1 MLGGQVIVRI
11 FGVWCAVFVAIASA
25 VAQGVHADSDDLPV
39 DLELVLAVDVSGS
52 IDSRERLLQ
61 RQRYA
66 AALRHPAVVSAVQSG
81 EFGRIS
87 VIYFEWSGPTQQ
99 SVVMSWRLIE
109 DAASAESAAAT
120 LDTPPTPRRSGT
132 SISNALLFALGLF
145 GDNGYAGTRQVIDV
159 SGDGPNN
166 GGASVV
172 SVRDLVIAQGIV
184 INGLPVV
191 LHPGGRGGM
200 SAIEL
205 QQYFQDCVIGGA
217 GSFTI
222 PVESR
227 DRFADAIRRKLIREI
242 AAAEPSLGAP
252 RATHHASTR
261 SCDSEQQQERKWW
274 RAPPTIN
281 DHLYDGPSLA
291 KNVADS
297 FEG

>member
-1 MLGGQVIVRI
+1 MLGGSVIVRM
-11 FGVWCAVFVAIASA
+11 FRMWCAVFVAIASV
-25 VAQGVHADSDDLPV
+25 VAQELYADGGDLPV

-52 IDSRERLLQ
+52 IDAGERSLQ
-61 RQRYA
+61 RQGYA
-66 AALRHPAVVSAVQSG
+66 AALRHPAVVAAIQSG
-81 EFGRIS
+81 EFGRVS
-87 VIYFEWSGPTQQ
+87 VIYFEWSGPEQQ
-99 SVVMSWRLIE
+99 SVVMPWHLIE
-109 DAASAESAAAT
+109 GVASAESAAAA

-145 GDNGYAGTRQVIDV
+145 GDNGYAGTRQVIDI

-172 SVRDLVIAQGIV
+172 SVRDHVIAQGIV

-242 AAAEPSLGAP
+242 VVAEPSPGAP
-252 RATHHASTR
+252 RTIRRASIS
-261 SCDSEQQQERKWW
+261 SCDLEQQQQRKW
-274 RAPPTIN
+274 RAPPSIN
-281 DHLYDGPSLA
+281 DHPYDGPSLA
-291 KNVADS
+291 KNGTDS

>member
-1 MLGGQVIVRI
+1 MLGGSVIIRMLRAR
-11 FGVWCAVFVAIASA
+11 CAVFLAIASV
-25 VAQGVHADSDDLPV
+25 VAQEAHADSDDLPV

-52 IDSRERLLQ
+52 IDAAERLLQ
-61 RQRYA
+61 RQGCA
-66 AALRHPAVVSAVQSG
+66 AALRHLAVVSAIRSG

-99 SVVMSWRLIE
+99 SVVMPWHLIE
-109 DAASAESAAAT
+109 DVASAESAAAT
-120 LDTPPTPRRSGT
+120 LDTLPTPRRSGT

-145 GDNGYAGTRQVIDV
+145 GGNGYAGTRRVIDV

-172 SVRDLVIAQGIV
+172 SVRDLVITQGII

-191 LHPGGRGGM
+191 LHPGGHGGL
-200 SAIEL
+200 SAPEL
-205 QQYFQDCVIGGA
+205 QQYFQDCVIGGN
-217 GSFTI
+217 GSFMV

-242 AAAEPSLGAP
+242 RVAGTSPGAP
-252 RATHHASTR
+252 RTIRRASIS
-261 SCDSEQQQERKWW
+261 SCDLEQQQKRKW

-281 DHLYDGPSLA
+281 DHPYDGPSLA
-291 KNVADS
+291 QKGMWAA
-297 FEG
+297 EG